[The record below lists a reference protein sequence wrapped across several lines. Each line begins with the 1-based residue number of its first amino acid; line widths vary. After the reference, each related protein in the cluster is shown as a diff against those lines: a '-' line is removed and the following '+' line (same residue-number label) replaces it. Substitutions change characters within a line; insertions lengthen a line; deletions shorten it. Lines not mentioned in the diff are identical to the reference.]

1 MLYPI
6 AYDFYNNY
14 NYYMMSAI
22 KNFFFKIFQ
31 KLFLLFALLI
41 LIFIFSLF
49 GAGAKFL
56 NETFSSEPIHGVFKV
71 EKAEIITP
79 KKSTGGGRKR
89 RTKTTTD
96 GVPYLSINLIDDN
109 GNKLYFSYKNVKN
122 WKWSSDHPPSGLDN
136 IRLRILNASS
146 ITVKYRKGMLFSKI
160 IDEVALNL

>member
-1 MLYPI
+1 MI
-6 AYDFYNNY
+6 
-14 NYYMMSAI
+14 SAI

-49 GAGAKFL
+49 AAGAKFL
-56 NETFSSEPIHGVFKV
+56 NETFSSEPIQGVFKV

-79 KKSTGGGRKR
+79 KRSTGGGRKR
-89 RTKTTTD
+89 KARTTTD
-96 GVPYLSINLIDDN
+96 GVPYLSINLIDDD

-122 WKWSSDHPPSGLDN
+122 WKWSSDPPSGLDN

-146 ITVKYRKGMLFSKI
+146 INVKYRKGMLFSKI
-160 IDEVALNL
+160 IDEVAIAP

>member
-31 KLFLLFALLI
+31 RLFLLFALLI

-49 GAGAKFL
+49 GAGSKFL
-56 NETFSSEPIHGVFKV
+56 NETFSSEPIQGVFKV

-79 KKSTGGGRKR
+79 KRSTGGGRKR
-89 RTKTTTD
+89 KTKTATD

-109 GNKLYFSYKNVKN
+109 GNKLYFSYKNVKT
-122 WKWSSDHPPSGLDN
+122 WKWSSDPPSGLDN
-136 IRLRILNASS
+136 IRLRILNAPS